1 MNTEFLVEA
10 LPKEITRAKALFMT
24 YLANDPNNTVLLRLI
39 KGVIAAAEHALFYR
53 DTVAMIR
60 SYHELMALK

>member
-10 LPKEITRAKALFMT
+10 LPKEITRAKALFRT
-24 YLANDPNNTVLLRLI
+24 YLDKIPQNTVLLHLI
-39 KGVIAAAEHALFYR
+39 KDDIAAAEHALLYR